1 MAKEIALLRN
11 LQSKF
16 LIFQEKCPAFFHE
29 MKGERD
35 FVVVSDEQ
43 TKGKGRMS
51 REWLSPIGGLY
62 FSVVTKKNPLL
73 PLISGVSVASSLKNF
88 GLNPVLKWPNDVM
101 IKNKKI
107 SGVLIECFK
116 DYCVVGIGV
125 NINVSPLKIA
135 TSIKQETGKN
145 ISKDEVLK
153 NILKNFEECS
163 EENVLDEYKK
173 LSSTIGK
180 KVKIK
185 TVNKVIDGKAVDV
198 DEHGRLVLESG
209 EKIVS
214 GDVIHLR

>member
-1 MAKEIALLRN
+1 MKIYHFKKVTSTNDAAKEIAL
-11 LQSKF
+11 Q
-16 LIFQEKCPAFFHE
+16 
-29 MKGERD
+29 GERD
-35 FVVVSDEQ
+35 FVVVADEQ

-88 GLNPVLKWPNDVM
+88 GLNPEIKWPNDVM

-116 DYCVVGIGV
+116 DYCIVGIGV
-125 NINVSPLKIA
+125 NINVSPLETA
-135 TSIKQETGKN
+135 TSIKDEIGKN
-145 ISKDEVLK
+145 ISKGAVL
-153 NILKNFEECS
+153 NSILKNFGS
-163 EENVLDEYKK
+163 YRNKNVTDEYKK
-173 LSSTIGK
+173 LSSTIGR

-185 TVNKVIDGKAVDV
+185 TVNKVINGKAVDV

-209 EKIVS
+209 ERIVS

>member
-1 MAKEIALLRN
+1 MKIYHFKKVTSTNDAAKEIAL
-11 LQSKF
+11 Q
-16 LIFQEKCPAFFHE
+16 
-29 MKGERD
+29 GERD
-35 FVVVSDEQ
+35 FVVVADEQ

-73 PLISGVSVASSLKNF
+73 PLISGVSVASSLKDF
-88 GLNPVLKWPNDVM
+88 GLSPVLKWPNDVM
-101 IKNKKI
+101 IGDKKI

-125 NINVSPLKIA
+125 NINVSPLETA
-135 TSIKQETGKN
+135 TSIKDETGKN
-145 ISKDEVLK
+145 ISKDAVL
-153 NILKNFEECS
+153 NSILKNFES
-163 EENVLDEYKK
+163 YRKKKVTDEYKK

-198 DEHGRLVLESG
+198 DERGRLVLESG
-209 EKIVS
+209 ERIVS